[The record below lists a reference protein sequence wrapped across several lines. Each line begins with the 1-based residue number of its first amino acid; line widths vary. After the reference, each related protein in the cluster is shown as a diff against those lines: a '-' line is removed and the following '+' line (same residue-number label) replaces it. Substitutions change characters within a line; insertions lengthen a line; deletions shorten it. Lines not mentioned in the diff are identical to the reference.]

1 MNYESTGLIVIS
13 NNIFWGFGKRFFQ
26 YDTYQADPEQTFE
39 DDGADDEGAPLTAQL
54 NEYLLN
60 EIVVKKHEIRMYEI
74 ETGKLI
80 SIYNNIFKDSSDNVE
95 ITIFKI
101 DKRHRKAYVAT
112 NTGRIYVIN
121 CQNGVVLKNVT

>member
-1 MNYESTGLIVIS
+1 MIS

-26 YDTYQADPEQTFE
+26 YDTYSQDAELTH
-39 DDGADDEGAPLTAQL
+39 DDGAGGDEGTPLTAQI

-60 EIVVKKHEIRMYEI
+60 EIVVKKHEIRMYDI

-80 SIYNNIFKDSSDNVE
+80 SIYNNLFKDTGENVE

-112 NTGRIYVIN
+112 NTGKVYVIN
-121 CQNGVVLKNVT
+121 CQNGVILKNVTQYQED